1 MITSGW
7 LAIQLTRATH
17 TLTRHVLRTDEQAK
31 YLLGV
36 TPAVLSGRFATCG
49 HAGKTARP
57 YGDSFS

>member
-36 TPAVLSGRFATCG
+36 TPAVLSGPFATCG
-49 HAGKTARP
+49 HAG
-57 YGDSFS
+57 